1 MNLRILLLAVALTL
15 MSVTAW
21 ATGSAA
27 GLDVALAPAAGNPT
41 SPQMGDR
48 LGFVSEIRNTGV
60 QPSDGLV
67 AWVSLVRVDKGHE
80 APVDLEDWSAQKAVA
95 LPPLAPGQS
104 VQTDWPMRLIAS
116 GNYRAVVSIAAPS
129 GTDLVTSPFA
139 DFAVREKPV
148 VESARVLPV
157 AALVPGLFLGLL
169 AWRRWRS

>member
-1 MNLRILLLAVALTL
+1 MNIRTLMLAAALTL
-15 MSVTAW
+15 GPATAW

-27 GLDVALAPAAGNPT
+27 DLDVALAPAAGNP
-41 SPQMGDR
+41 SWPQMGDR
-48 LGFVSEIRNTGV
+48 LGFVSEIRNVGI
-60 QPSDGLV
+60 QPGDGLV
-67 AWVSLVRVDKGHE
+67 AWLSLVRMDKGHE

-116 GNYRAVVSIAAPS
+116 GTYRAVVSVAAPS
-129 GTDLVTSPFA
+129 GRDLVTSPFA
-139 DFAVREKPV
+139 DFAVRERPV

-157 AALVPGLFLGLL
+157 AALVPGMFLGLL